1 MPGFKSR
8 PNLRECSSVEMG
20 VWLTKVPMNRRI
32 PILSLRVLVGAALAT
47 ALVGCGDNGDQD
59 VVGTLEWDRIELVA
73 EALEPITDIQ
83 VKVGDYVKA
92 GDIIMKLDT
101 SRQRALLAQMKAQQ
115 REAAA
120 RLKELRLGPRSE
132 RIANARARLSGAES
146 QLDNR
151 RNDYQR
157 GEMLHNEKLISD
169 QELDR
174 LKTARDAA
182 QAQYDEI
189 KATLDELV
197 AGTRKEELEQARQ
210 ALAAANAQVKSAAV
224 TLKRLTV
231 RAPVDGRIDALP
243 FKKGEYPAQGATI
256 AVMLGGAAPYAR
268 IYVPETI
275 RAQVHAGTKAD
286 VAVDGIDAPFPGR
299 VRSIASEA
307 AFTPYYSLTERDRSR
322 LVYLTEVELT
332 SPEAT
337 KLAAGLPVTVTLNLD
352 DDSGGN

>member
-1 MPGFKSR
+1 
-8 PNLRECSSVEMG
+8 
-20 VWLTKVPMNRRI
+20 MNRRI
-32 PILSLRVLVGAALAT
+32 HISCFHLLVGVAMAT
-47 ALVGCGDNGDQD
+47 ALAGCGDNDDQE

-73 EALEPITDIQ
+73 EALEPITDIR
-83 VKVGDYVKA
+83 VKVGDQVKA
-92 GDIIMKLDT
+92 GDVIMTLDT
-101 SRQRALLAQMKAQQ
+101 SRQRALLAQVRAQQ

-120 RLKELRLGPRSE
+120 KLKELKLGPRSE

-174 LKTARDAA
+174 LKTARDGA

-210 ALAAANAQVKSAAV
+210 ALAAANAQVRNTSV
-224 TLKRLTV
+224 TLERLTV

-256 AVMLGGAAPYAR
+256 AVMLGGTAPYAR
-268 IYVPETI
+268 IYVPESI
-275 RAQVHAGTKAD
+275 RAQVHAGTEAE
-286 VAVDGIDAPFPGR
+286 VAVDGIDTTFTGK
-299 VRSIASEA
+299 VRSIASEP
-307 AFTPYYSLTERDRSR
+307 AFTPYYALTERDRSR
-322 LVYLTEVELT
+322 LVYLTEVALT
-332 SPEAT
+332 DPEAA
-337 KLAAGLPVTVTLNLD
+337 KLAAGLPVTVTLSLD
-352 DDSGGN
+352 GDNGGS